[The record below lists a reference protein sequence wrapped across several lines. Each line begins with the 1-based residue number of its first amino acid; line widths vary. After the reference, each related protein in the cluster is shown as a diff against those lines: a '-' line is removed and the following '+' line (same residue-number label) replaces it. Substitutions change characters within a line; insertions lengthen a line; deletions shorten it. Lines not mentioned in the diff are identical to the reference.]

1 MSDWI
6 DDGEVRMAVVRLLNA
21 KGYAVE
27 NTASGSGVPRFSRI
41 KIAKGGETLSC
52 AIKVT
57 TGGRISFTRGAN
69 GSYYVLSDVDRVIHA
84 QRSEEEPA
92 KVVVTM
98 FDKDTVVAAFEANHA
113 AKAAHGMEH
122 IPSWVNPEF
131 EEGWRLTGS
140 GFGEKALWS
149 ETISAS
155 ADKQEREVNE
165 ASPDRRAPSNDA
177 SFMETIK
184 ARLAERMG
192 VSADKIDI
200 EIKVRV

>member
-6 DDGEVRMAVVRLLNA
+6 EDSEVRATVVRLLEA

-41 KIAKGGETLSC
+41 KIAKGGETFSC
-52 AIKVT
+52 AVKVT
-57 TGGRISFTRGAN
+57 TGGRISFTRAAN
-69 GSYYVLSDVDRVIHA
+69 GLYHVLSDVDLVIHA
-84 QRSEEEPA
+84 HRSEEEPT

-131 EEGWRLTGS
+131 EDGWRFAGS
-140 GFGEKALWS
+140 GFREKALWS
-149 ETISAS
+149 ESVSAS
-155 ADKQEREVNE
+155 ADKQEREVTE
-165 ASPDRRAPSNDA
+165 APSDHREPGNDA

-184 ARLAERMG
+184 RRLAERMG
-192 VSADKIDI
+192 VSADKIEI

>member
-1 MSDWI
+1 MGDWI
-6 DDGEVRMAVVRLLNA
+6 EDSEVRAAVVRLLEA
-21 KGYAVE
+21 KGYDVE

-41 KIAKGGETLSC
+41 KIAKGSETLSC
-52 AIKVT
+52 AVKVT
-57 TGGRISFTRGAN
+57 TGGRISFTRAAN
-69 GSYYVLSDVDRVIHA
+69 GSYHVLSDVDRVIHA
-84 QRSEEEPA
+84 HRPEEEPT
-92 KVVVTM
+92 KIVVTM

-131 EEGWRLTGS
+131 EDGWRFTGS

-149 ETISAS
+149 ETVLAP
-155 ADKQEREVNE
+155 ADKQEREVSE
-165 ASPDRRAPSNDA
+165 AFPDNRDPSNDA

-192 VSADKIDI
+192 VSADKIEI